1 MATAMNVTAERII
14 KTVRDEL
21 QSLHGKTGTDAD
33 KVSYIDKMTVL
44 RQFIRTIEG
53 MEERGEI

>member
-1 MATAMNVTAERII
+1 MNVTAERII